1 MTPTDIHQQL
11 LNAYGDQTVGA
22 ATQRGGWWQWQW
34 TTSAG
39 ADLYEHCMQ
48 LSYTAG
54 ENAQL
59 MVVIIDGV
67 IVLSVP
73 VVVSMGINRR
83 HYF

>member
-1 MTPTDIHQQL
+1 
-11 LNAYGDQTVGA
+11 
-22 ATQRGGWWQWQW
+22 
-34 TTSAG
+34 
-39 ADLYEHCMQ
+39 MQ